1 MAAPAPGPRVVLLAD
16 EAPVSARPH
25 AAAADPAHARA
36 HEAKAEARAERH
48 HRDHDPDRSEHRPY
62 HPAPGIVV
70 DVVGVD
76 AGGGGAASAAEL
88 QRAARNASYW
98 PFRQCYEEGLRR
110 DQRLS
115 GKVSLELDVSP
126 AGSVDR
132 ATVTTTTV
140 HDDLVG
146 ACVAREARRLALP
159 GGESPATTK
168 VDVTLVTGDEPVPAG
183 HVVPNADLLLQ
194 ALRASWGG
202 VRRCYAGA
210 LPSHPDAG
218 GRLELHFHVR
228 RDGEI
233 ANVDEATDAHFA
245 DMEVTRCV
253 LGVYRNAKLP
263 ALHSSRDRAFVYA
276 LELESKPGE
285 PPAP

>member
-1 MAAPAPGPRVVLLAD
+1 MVLLAD

-25 AAAADPAHARA
+25 PAAADPVHARA
-36 HEAKAEARAERH
+36 HEARAER
-48 HRDHDPDRSEHRPY
+48 RRREREHDPDRDRDRPGRPY

-76 AGGGGAASAAEL
+76 AGGGASAAAGDL

-98 PFRQCYEEGLRR
+98 PFRECYEEGLRR

-115 GKVSLELDVSP
+115 GKVSLALDLSP

-132 ATVTTTTV
+132 STITATTV

-159 GGESPATTK
+159 GGESPVTAK
-168 VDVTLVTGDEPVPAG
+168 VDVTLVTGDEPVPTG
-183 HVVPNADLLLQ
+183 RVVPNADRLQQ
-194 ALRASWGG
+194 ALRGSWGG
-202 VRRCYAGA
+202 VRHCYSGA
-210 LPSHPDAG
+210 LATHPDAG
-218 GRLELHFHVR
+218 GRLELHFRVR

-233 ANVDEATDAHFA
+233 VNVDEATDTHFA

-253 LGVYRNAKLP
+253 LGIYRSAKLP
-263 ALHSSRDRAFVYA
+263 ALHASRDRAFIYA
-276 LELESKPGE
+276 LELESRPGDA
-285 PPAP
+285 PAP